1 MTKFSYSLF
10 TYYLKSGWPKFPDFD
25 RVYTN
30 DMVNDHQKVAA
41 GHQKEQGQV
50 KDPQLMTYLDN
61 TLTGRAKPS
70 SYGEGN
76 QEHYHK
82 PLT

>member
-30 DMVNDHQKVAA
+30 DMVKDHQKVAA

-61 TLTGRAKPS
+61 TLRVVQSHLRMAKEIKSTTTSP
-70 SYGEGN
+70 
-76 QEHYHK
+76 
-82 PLT
+82 